1 MTELVW
7 PSSTLVPSAKNAYR
21 CQFSISHVVPA
32 LWPSSTKST
41 PLYTCLCSHPLTL
54 FRVIR
59 CHSLP
64 STKVKDTSF
73 QSSIVHVGTKFHA

>member
-7 PSSTLVPSAKNAYR
+7 PSSTLVPS
-21 CQFSISHVVPA
+21 
-32 LWPSSTKST
+32 TKSS